1 VGISTGA
8 RFRAQSL
15 RPHGHLVR
23 QTTLSILAFFAPVF
37 AVLYWLTIPL
47 DQWQHVAIAQAIV
60 MVGAALGIIAFLRTG
75 IWVDDTGITER
86 GFFGR
91 LTSFGREQVGSIVL
105 LELYESGAIDTH
117 PQMFVT
123 DADGKLLVRM
133 RGQFYSRG
141 AMDMVID
148 ELDAPVVRVPDP
160 MTLSEL
166 NRLRPELLYWFER
179 RITGRAPREHEAVT
193 PEAKAAAA
201 RE

>member
-1 VGISTGA
+1 VGKSTGA
-8 RFRAQSL
+8 RFRAQTL
-15 RPHGHLVR
+15 RPHSHLVR

-47 DQWQHVAIAQAIV
+47 GQWHHVAVAQAIV
-60 MVGAALGIIAFLRTG
+60 MVGAALGIIAFLRTN
-75 IWVDDTGITER
+75 IWVDETGITER

-91 LTSFGREQVGSIVL
+91 LTSFDREQIGSIVL
-105 LELYESGAIDTH
+105 LELYQSGAIDTH

-123 DADGKLLVRM
+123 DADGRLLVRM

-141 AMDMVID
+141 AMDLVID
-148 ELDAPVVRVPDP
+148 ELGAPVVRVPEP
-160 MTLSEL
+160 MTLAEL

-179 RITGRAPREHEAVT
+179 RITGRVPREKESVT
-193 PEAKAAAA
+193 AREKAAAA